1 MSDSPET
8 KKADD
13 AKPDELKEDD
23 AVVTVHSIKV
33 ASGENIPYTVHCGR
47 LPIKNDKGEIEALIF
62 FQAYIR
68 DMGNKPTSERPL
80 MFSFNGGPGSSSVW
94 LHLGALGPKRAALN
108 PDGSLPPPPY
118 SLKDN
123 PLTWLAH
130 SDLVFID
137 PVGTGYSKPKDEDT
151 GKKFWSV
158 EGDIKSLTEF
168 IRLFLTRYER
178 WNSPLYMVGES
189 YGTTRGAG
197 LAGALIEQG
206 IALSGLLLISMVLNF
221 QTLRFA
227 PGNDLPYQLYL
238 PSYAA
243 TAWYHKKL
251 ARRYQNKPI
260 EKFLVEVEAFAAGA
274 YQNALFQ
281 GDRLGARERKA
292 VVTQLA
298 AYTGLSENYIERT
311 DLRIEHW
318 KFCKELLR
326 TEGVAV
332 GRLDSRLARE
342 TRRGETEGP
351 DFDASHADIMPPY
364 TSLINDYL
372 RRTLCVKFD
381 ERYKILDGLYAKWDW
396 GKTDGYTDTSVPL
409 RTALEKNPHLKVFVA
424 SGYFDLATPYWAT
437 EHTLAHLGVPKSAR
451 ANVRTE
457 YYTAGHMMYIEESN
471 LKKLAADVA
480 SFLS

>member
-1 MSDSPET
+1 MSDAPDT

-13 AKPDELKEDD
+13 DKKPEELKEDD
-23 AVVTVHSIKV
+23 AVVTVHSITV
-33 ASGENIPYTVHCGR
+33 ASGETIPYTVHCGR
-47 LPIKNDKGEIEALIF
+47 LPIKNEKGEIEALIF

-68 DMGNKPTSERPL
+68 AIDKPLSERPL
-80 MFSFNGGPGSSSVW
+80 MFSFNGGPGSASVW

-108 PDGSLPPPPY
+108 PDGSLPAPPY
-118 SLKDN
+118 KLEDN

-130 SDLVFID
+130 TDLVFID
-137 PVGTGYSKPKDEDT
+137 PVGTGYSKAKDEET
-151 GKKFWSV
+151 AKKFWSV

-178 WNSPLYMVGES
+178 WTSPLYMVGES

-197 LAGALIEQG
+197 LAGSLVEQG

-227 PGNDLPYQLYL
+227 PGNDMPCQLYL
-238 PSYAA
+238 PTYAA

-251 ARRYQNKPI
+251 ARKYLNRPI
-260 EKFLVEVEAFAAGA
+260 EKFLAEVEAFAAGA
-274 YQNALFQ
+274 YQSALFA
-281 GDRLGARERKA
+281 GDRLGVRERKA
-292 VVTQLA
+292 VVAQLA
-298 AYTGLSENYIERT
+298 AYTGLSEDYVERT

-326 TEGVAV
+326 SEGKSV
-332 GRLDSRLARE
+332 GRLDSRLTRE
-342 TRRGETEGP
+342 TRRGETDAP

-364 TSLINDYL
+364 TALINDYL
-372 RRTLCVKFD
+372 RRTLGVKFD

-396 GKTDGYTDTSVPL
+396 GKSDGYTDTSVSL
-409 RTALEKNPHLKVFVA
+409 RTALEKNPHLRVFVA

-437 EHTLAHLGVPKSAR
+437 EHTLSHLGVPKSAR
-451 ANVRTE
+451 ANIRTD
-457 YYTAGHMMYIEESN
+457 YYTAGHMMYIDEGN
-471 LKKLAADVA
+471 LKKLAEDVA
-480 SFLS
+480 DFLS